1 MTRLSRPSLV
11 TRLEPQLLELTC
23 ILEFQRGGSMQQQAM
38 PSLAATAS
46 RSSSCFAF
54 KFLAVEVGAES
65 SSDAAVAVM
74 SSLAHFGSLLDW
86 LGAVESCDPLA
97 RWTNSSVPCLPK
109 FIFAVAQAVSSAC
122 SGVTATSVLRLNAA

>member
-46 RSSSCFAF
+46 RSSSCFA
-54 KFLAVEVGAES
+54 FLAVEVGAES